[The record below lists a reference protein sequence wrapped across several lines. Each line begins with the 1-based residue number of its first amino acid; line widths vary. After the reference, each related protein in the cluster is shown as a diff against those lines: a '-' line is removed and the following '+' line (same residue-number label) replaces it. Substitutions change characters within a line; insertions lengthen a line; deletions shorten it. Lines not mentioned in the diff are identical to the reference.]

1 MNDEAPEEVRQARIE
16 RAGTDLPPPEASL
29 TDADLE
35 FMAERA
41 WRHAARS
48 WSEARSYARA
58 QRQGEAVTQAVVR
71 MLYAEAESA
80 EVTWRRLANE
90 QKRRA
95 PHFTP
100 RSPSAE

>member
-1 MNDEAPEEVRQARIE
+1 MMPLPSQPEEA
-16 RAGTDLPPPEASL
+16 L
-29 TDADLE
+29 TDADLQ

-48 WSEARSYARA
+48 WSEARQYARA
-58 QRQGEAVTQAVVR
+58 QREGGDVTEAVVR

-80 EVTWRRLANE
+80 EATWRRLANE

-100 RSPSAE
+100 TSPSAE